1 MKFRAALL
9 SIVLILS
16 SFYLFAK
23 DDDKAEAPVVVRL
36 AAASKVLKDSSSISL
51 VYVKGLVCPSCA
63 IGVRKNLS
71 KMKGGI
77 KKRFRDGIDMNPET
91 QLVTIALKAGA
102 EIDNKDLIERV
113 EDAGYVAV
121 EEYKLH
127 DGHLMPT
134 GSKRRFGR
142 RCSSRFSEIIRFSF
156 GDAISLPRT
165 RPAFLFSFQSR
176 ADEPIMNMMPRW
188 SGGWGYEFHYEYRT
202 EDDLLIGSEAL
213 HKGFQEEVEV
223 FHMDWI

>member
-9 SIVLILS
+9 SIALISAS
-16 SFYLFAK
+16 SYLFAK
-23 DDDKAEAPVVVRL
+23 DDDKAEAPVEVRL
-36 AAASKVLKDSSSISL
+36 AAASKVLKDSSAISL

-71 KMKGGI
+71 KMKGVD

-102 EIDNKDLIERV
+102 KVDNKDIMDRV

-127 DGHLMPT
+127 DGHLDAH
-134 GSKRRFGR
+134 RFKKDA
-142 RCSSRFSEIIRFSF
+142 SVDVVHHESR
-156 GDAISLPRT
+156 
-165 RPAFLFSFQSR
+165 
-176 ADEPIMNMMPRW
+176 
-188 SGGWGYEFHYEYRT
+188 
-202 EDDLLIGSEAL
+202 
-213 HKGFQEEVEV
+213 K
-223 FHMDWI
+223 